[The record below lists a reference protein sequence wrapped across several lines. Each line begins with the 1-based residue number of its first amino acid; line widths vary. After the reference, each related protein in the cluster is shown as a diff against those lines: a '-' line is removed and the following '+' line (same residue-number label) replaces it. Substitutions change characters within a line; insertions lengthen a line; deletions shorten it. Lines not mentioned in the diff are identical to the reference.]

1 MYKVEGMLN
10 CTRWKVCSIVQGGKY
25 AQCPQGGRYAQMYKV
40 EGMHNALKV
49 ESMQRRREVCTGG
62 AYVSHSLNAAFVAAR
77 CLVVIRPTQHQ
88 LWSEGARRKFLH
100 RNLWR
105 CLRIIK
111 RARAG
116 PCPPVRLQMDR
127 THRTIIATPSIVDV
141 KAFR

>member
-1 MYKVEGMLN
+1 
-10 CTRWKVCSIVQGGKY
+10 
-25 AQCPQGGRYAQMYKV
+25 
-40 EGMHNALKV
+40 MHNALKV
-49 ESMQRRREVCTGG
+49 ESMQKRREVCTGG
-62 AYVSHSLNAAFVAAR
+62 AYVSHSLNGAFVAAR
-77 CLVVIRPTQHQ
+77 CLVVIRLHTTPT
-88 LWSEGARRKFLH
+88 LVGRRAEKVLH